1 MLDVTPG
8 RQFGYLTVTQEGP
21 KDSGRNRTAIC
32 HCICG
37 VMKVVRLS
45 NLHNGDTT
53 SCGCQKTRSISKAKT
68 VHGMNGTYVYR
79 VWQAMKK
86 RCYYPKAVN
95 YADYGGR
102 GIVVC
107 DRWKDSFEN
116 FYADM
121 GDPPSEDHS
130 IEREDTNGNY
140 EPNNCSWAT
149 RVMQQ
154 NNRRNT
160 VLVTHDGR
168 TQGLSEWAR
177 ELGVARSTLI
187 MRRNRGWTDAEMLS
201 GIRIARP

>member
-53 SCGCQKTRSISKAKT
+53 SCGCQKTRSISKAKA
-68 VHGMNGTYVYR
+68 VHGMVGSHVYNC
-79 VWQAMKK
+79 WQSMKA
-86 RCYYPKAVN
+86 RCYRQSTAGYER
-95 YADYGGR
+95 YGGR
-102 GIVVC
+102 GIIVC
-107 DRWKDSFEN
+107 DRWKESFEA

-121 GDPPSEDHS
+121 GDPPTDQHS
-130 IEREDTNGNY
+130 VERKDVNGNY
-140 EPNNCSWAT
+140 EPGNCTWAT
-149 RVMQQ
+149 DTEQA

-160 VLVTHDGR
+160 LFLTHLER
-168 TQGLSEWAR
+168 TRSVAEWSR
-177 ELGVARSTLI
+177 ELGIPKSTIEMRRKRGWSDTEALTGIRVARS
-187 MRRNRGWTDAEMLS
+187 
-201 GIRIARP
+201 